1 MRTARALAI
10 AALVILAPACGGEP
24 GVGADAAP
32 GPGGDGGPDGGD
44 GGLPGAG
51 LVLDIE
57 GGPGLPATL
66 GGTYSPVATRAR
78 LELENVRVI
87 GDAAPG
93 DERTTEAFVLL
104 AWPDAGDDG
113 EDAEDEPQAGGA
125 EDDGGG
131 GEGDAE
137 GDEAEVRIVFAS
149 APPGIYSR
157 VLCQVTRYEL
167 SGTVQLGET
176 TAPFA
181 IVDQPATPLSV
192 SIDLG
197 GVLLEAN
204 TSSRIQI
211 EVDVDEAILAP
222 AWDQIDPDG
231 EGVLRIGAGSPEI
244 DAVRAALLDEFEVDD
259 SN

>member
-1 MRTARALAI
+1 MRTARAFAI
-10 AALVILAPACGGEP
+10 AALVVLAPGCGGEP
-24 GVGADAAP
+24 GAGPDAAP
-32 GPGGDGGPDGGD
+32 APDGDGGPDEGD
-44 GGLPGAG
+44 GGLPTAG

-57 GGPGLPATL
+57 GGPELPAAL
-66 GGTYSPVATRAR
+66 GGTYSARATRAR

-104 AWPDAGDDG
+104 AWPDGAG
-113 EDAEDEPQAGGA
+113 
-125 EDDGGG
+125 DGGG
-131 GEGDAE
+131 GEARRGDGDGAGEGE
-137 GDEAEVRIVFAS
+137 GDDAEVRIVFPS

-167 SGTVQLGET
+167 SGTVELGET

-204 TSSRIQI
+204 ATGRIQI

-222 AWDQIDPDG
+222 DWDQVDADG
-231 EGVLRIGAGSPEI
+231 EGVLRIGSGSPQI
-244 DAVRAALLDEFEVDD
+244 GAVRDALLEEFEVDD
-259 SN
+259 GS